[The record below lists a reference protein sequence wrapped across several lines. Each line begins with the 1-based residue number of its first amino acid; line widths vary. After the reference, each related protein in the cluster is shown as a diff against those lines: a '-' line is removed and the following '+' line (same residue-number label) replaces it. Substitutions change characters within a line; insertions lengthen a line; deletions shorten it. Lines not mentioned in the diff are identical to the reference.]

1 MNFKSLF
8 VLGAVLCGFASCESS
23 LDEDNLMLSNST
35 QENVET
41 KSLEGESQSFTLY
54 ASYKGMDYTVSCERR
69 NDSIIYLDETFRNL
83 YEKEIS
89 KLPNLVTVVHPDGF
103 IEFFDSDEDAER
115 KLGINASENQKS
127 MRAVSPEVGLLG
139 KLILYDDDSFT
150 NTKDVRTFWIT
161 ASESEKS
168 SHLKDSD
175 SFNDKTSALKVE
187 YLGKNENY
195 CAVLIAYKDDNYRGS
210 KLICIATKG
219 KTHSDSNLDNV
230 PCGDDSWGDKITSF
244 TFSIEEVGKY
254 TQSPHSR

>member
-54 ASYKGMDYTVSCERR
+54 ASYKGTDYTVSCERR
-69 NDSIIYLDETFRNL
+69 NDSIIYLDETF
-83 YEKEIS
+83 
-89 KLPNLVTVVHPDGF
+89 
-103 IEFFDSDEDAER
+103 
-115 KLGINASENQKS
+115 
-127 MRAVSPEVGLLG
+127 
-139 KLILYDDDSFT
+139 
-150 NTKDVRTFWIT
+150 
-161 ASESEKS
+161 
-168 SHLKDSD
+168 
-175 SFNDKTSALKVE
+175 
-187 YLGKNENY
+187 
-195 CAVLIAYKDDNYRGS
+195 
-210 KLICIATKG
+210 KG

-230 PCGDDSWGDKITSF
+230 PCGDDSWSDKITSF

>member
-115 KLGINASENQKS
+115 KLGINASENQRS
-127 MRAVSPEVGLLG
+127 MRATWQ
-139 KLILYDDDSFT
+139 I
-150 NTKDVRTFWIT
+150 NI
-161 ASESEKS
+161 
-168 SHLKDSD
+168 
-175 SFNDKTSALKVE
+175 
-187 YLGKNENY
+187 
-195 CAVLIAYKDDNYRGS
+195 I
-210 KLICIATKG
+210 
-219 KTHSDSNLDNV
+219 
-230 PCGDDSWGDKITSF
+230 
-244 TFSIEEVGKY
+244 
-254 TQSPHSR
+254 